1 MAEDHKSE
9 RLVAGPLADRL
20 LVLPCV
26 DSTVHANRFIALRAS
41 REFDLLPAA
50 LPSTLLFRVQSDSP
64 DVIVIAE
71 AETFLARAGNR
82 RALEEVFSD
91 IPAVLLAA
99 EPNAAVVR
107 GAARL
112 KIYSVIP
119 LEVTAHQLV
128 TAIAATVAGFAVTVP
143 RPPATPA
150 NVMRIAEEL
159 TAREVE
165 VLRWM
170 ARGRTNKQLAVQLN
184 ISEHT
189 AKFHVSSVLSKLGAQ
204 TRTEAVTIGMTRGL
218 VAI

>member
-1 MAEDHKSE
+1 VGEDHKSE
-9 RLVAGPLADRL
+9 RLVADRFADRL

-26 DSTVHANRFIALRAS
+26 DQVVHANRFAALRAS
-41 REFDLLPAA
+41 PEFDLLPVA

-71 AETFLARAGNR
+71 GETFLARAGNR

-99 EPNAAVVR
+99 EPSAAVLR
-107 GAARL
+107 SAARI

-128 TAIAATVAGFAVTVP
+128 TAIAATVAGFAVTAP

-170 ARGRTNKQLAVQLN
+170 ARGHTNKQLAVQLN

-189 AKFHVSSVLSKLGAQ
+189 AKFHVSSVLAKLGAQ

>member
-1 MAEDHKSE
+1 VAEGHKPE
-9 RLVAGPLADRL
+9 RLVGDRL

-26 DSTVHANRFIALRAS
+26 SSAIHANRFATLRAS
-41 REFDLLPAA
+41 REFDLLPVA
-50 LPSTLLFRVQSDSP
+50 LPSTLLFRAQSDNP

-71 AETFLARAGNR
+71 GESFLARAGNR
-82 RALEEVFSD
+82 RALEEVFSEM
-91 IPAVLLAA
+91 PAVLLAA
-99 EPNAAVVR
+99 DPSAAVVR
-107 GAARL
+107 SAARI

-119 LEVTAHQLV
+119 LEVSAHQLG
-128 TAIAATVAGFAVTVP
+128 TAIAATVAGFAVVVP
-143 RPPATPA
+143 RSPATPA

-170 ARGRTNKQLAVQLN
+170 ARGHTNKQLAVQLN

-189 AKFHVSSVLSKLGAQ
+189 AKFHVSSVLAKLGAQ

>member
-1 MAEDHKSE
+1 VAEDHKSE
-9 RLVAGPLADRL
+9 RLIADRFADRL

-26 DSTVHANRFIALRAS
+26 SSAIHANRFAALRALPG
-41 REFDLLPAA
+41 FDLLAVS
-50 LPSTLLFRVQSDSP
+50 LPSTLLFRAQSDNP

-71 AETFLARAGNR
+71 GETFLARVGDR

-91 IPAVLLAA
+91 MPAVLLAA
-99 EPNAAVVR
+99 EPSSAVVR
-107 GAARL
+107 SAARM
-112 KIYSVIP
+112 KIHSVIP

-128 TAIAATVAGFAVTVP
+128 TAIAATVAGFAVAVP
-143 RPPATPA
+143 RPLAAPA

-170 ARGRTNKQLAVQLN
+170 ARGHTNKQLAVQLN

-189 AKFHVSSVLSKLGAQ
+189 AKFHVSSVLAKLGAQ

>member
-1 MAEDHKSE
+1 VAEDHKRE
-9 RLVAGPLADRL
+9 RPVAGPL

-26 DSTVHANRFIALRAS
+26 DSAIHANRFAALRAS
-41 REFDLLPAA
+41 REFDLLPVA

-99 EPNAAVVR
+99 EPSAAVVR
-107 GAARL
+107 SAARL

-128 TAIAATVAGFAVTVP
+128 TAIAAAVAGFAVTVP

-159 TAREVE
+159 TTREVE

-189 AKFHVSSVLSKLGAQ
+189 AKFHVSSVLAKLGAQ

>member
-1 MAEDHKSE
+1 VAEDHKSE
-9 RLVAGPLADRL
+9 RLVAGRLADRL

-26 DSTVHANRFIALRAS
+26 SAAIHANRFAALRAS
-41 REFDLLPAA
+41 REFDFLPVA
-50 LPSTLLFRVQSDSP
+50 LPSTLLFRAQSDNP

-71 AETFLARAGNR
+71 GETFLTRAGNR

-99 EPNAAVVR
+99 EPSAAVVR
-107 GAARL
+107 SAARI
-112 KIYSVIP
+112 KIHSVIP

-128 TAIAATVAGFAVTVP
+128 TAIAATVAGFAVAVP
-143 RPPATPA
+143 RELAAPA
-150 NVMRIAEEL
+150 NVMRVAEEL

-170 ARGRTNKQLAVQLN
+170 ARGRTNKQVAVQLN

-189 AKFHVSSVLSKLGAQ
+189 AKFHVSSVLAKLGAQ
-204 TRTEAVTIGMTRGL
+204 TRTEAVTIGMTCGL

>member
-1 MAEDHKSE
+1 VVEDHKSE
-9 RLVAGPLADRL
+9 GLVVDRYR
-20 LVLPCV
+20 VLPCV
-26 DSTVHANRFIALRAS
+26 SSAVHANRFAALRAS
-41 REFDLLPAA
+41 REFDLLPVAP
-50 LPSTLLFRVQSDSP
+50 PSTLLFRAQSDNP
-64 DVIVIAE
+64 DVIVIADG
-71 AETFLARAGNR
+71 ETFLARAGNR

-91 IPAVLLAA
+91 IPAVLLTAD
-99 EPNAAVVR
+99 PNAVVVR
-107 GAARL
+107 SAARI

-119 LEVTAHQLV
+119 LEATAHQLV
-128 TAIAATVAGFAVTVP
+128 TAMTASIAGFAVTVP

-150 NVMRIAEEL
+150 NAMRIAEEL

-170 ARGRTNKQLAVQLN
+170 ARGHTNKQLAAQLN

-189 AKFHVSSVLSKLGAQ
+189 AKFHVSSVLAKLGAQ

>member
-1 MAEDHKSE
+1 VAEEHKPE
-9 RLVAGPLADRL
+9 RLVANRI

-26 DSTVHANRFIALRAS
+26 SSATHANRFAALRAS
-41 REFDLLPAA
+41 REFDLLPVA

-64 DVIVIAE
+64 DVIVIVE
-71 AETFLARAGNR
+71 GETFLSRAGNR
-82 RALEEVFSD
+82 QALEEVFSN

-99 EPNAAVVR
+99 EPNSAVVR
-107 GAARL
+107 SAARI

-119 LEVTAHQLV
+119 LEVAAHQLG
-128 TAIAATVAGFAVTVP
+128 TAIAATVAGFGVTVP
-143 RPPATPA
+143 RPLAPPA
-150 NVMRIAEEL
+150 NEMRIAEEL

-170 ARGRTNKQLAVQLN
+170 ARGHTNKQLAVQLN

-189 AKFHVSSVLSKLGAQ
+189 AKFHVSSVLAKLGAQ

>member
-1 MAEDHKSE
+1 VAEDHKSE
-9 RLVAGPLADRL
+9 RLVADRFADRL
-20 LVLPCV
+20 SVLPCV
-26 DSTVHANRFIALRAS
+26 DSAVHANRFLALRAS
-41 REFDLLPAA
+41 REFDLLPLA
-50 LPSTLLFRVQSDSP
+50 LPSTLLFRAQSDSP

-71 AETFLARAGNR
+71 GETFLARAGNR
-82 RALEEVFSD
+82 RALEEVFSE

-99 EPNAAVVR
+99 EPNATAR
-107 GAARL
+107 SAARI

-143 RPPATPA
+143 RPPATPS

-165 VLRWM
+165 VLRLM
-170 ARGRTNKQLAVQLN
+170 ARGQTNKQLAVQLN

-189 AKFHVSSVLSKLGAQ
+189 VKFHVSSVLAKLGAQ

>member
-1 MAEDHKSE
+1 MAEDRKSE
-9 RLVAGPLADRL
+9 RLVADRFADRL
-20 LVLPCV
+20 WVLPCV
-26 DSTVHANRFIALRAS
+26 DSAVHANRFVALRAS
-41 REFDLLPAA
+41 RQFDLLPVA

-71 AETFLARAGNR
+71 GETFLARAGNR
-82 RALEEVFSD
+82 RALEDVFSD

-107 GAARL
+107 GASRI

-143 RPPATPA
+143 RPAATAA

-170 ARGRTNKQLAVQLN
+170 ARGQTNKQLAVQLN

-189 AKFHVSSVLSKLGAQ
+189 AKFHVSSVLAKLGAQ

>member
-1 MAEDHKSE
+1 
-9 RLVAGPLADRL
+9 
-20 LVLPCV
+20 V
-26 DSTVHANRFIALRAS
+26 DSAVHANRFAALRAS
-41 REFDLLPAA
+41 REFDLLPVA
-50 LPSTLLFRVQSDSP
+50 LPSTLLFRVQTDSP

-82 RALEEVFSD
+82 RALEEIFSD

-128 TAIAATVAGFAVTVP
+128 TAMAATVAGFAVTVP

-189 AKFHVSSVLSKLGAQ
+189 AKFHVSSVLAKLGAQ

>member
-1 MAEDHKSE
+1 MAEDLKSE
-9 RLVAGPLADRL
+9 EQGADRFADRL
-20 LVLPCV
+20 FVLPCV
-26 DSTVHANRFIALRAS
+26 DSAVHANRFAPLRAS
-41 REFDLLPAA
+41 REFDLLPVA
-50 LPSTLLFRVQSDSP
+50 LPSTLLFRAQSDSP

-71 AETFLARAGNR
+71 GETFLARAGNR

-99 EPNAAVVR
+99 QPNPAVVR

-128 TAIAATVAGFAVTVP
+128 TAIASTVAGFAVTVP

-170 ARGRTNKQLAVQLN
+170 ARGQTNKQLAVQLN

-189 AKFHVSSVLSKLGAQ
+189 AKFHVSSVLAKLGAQ
-204 TRTEAVTIGMTRGL
+204 TRTEAVAVGMTRGL

>member
-1 MAEDHKSE
+1 VAEDHKSE
-9 RLVAGPLADRL
+9 RLVADRFADRL

-26 DSTVHANRFIALRAS
+26 DSAVHANRFAGLRAS
-41 REFDLLPAA
+41 REFDLLQVA
-50 LPSTLLFRVQSDSP
+50 LPSTLLFRAQSESP

-71 AETFLARAGNR
+71 GEAFLARAGTR
-82 RALEEVFSD
+82 RALEEVFSE

-107 GAARL
+107 SAARI

-119 LEVTAHQLV
+119 LEVTAHQLG

-165 VLRWM
+165 VLRLM
-170 ARGRTNKQLAVQLN
+170 ARGHTNKQLAVQLN

-189 AKFHVSSVLSKLGAQ
+189 AKFHVSSVLAKLGAQ

>member
-1 MAEDHKSE
+1 MAEDQKSE
-9 RLVAGPLADRL
+9 KPVADRL
-20 LVLPCV
+20 RVLPCV
-26 DSTVHANRFIALRAS
+26 DSAVHANRFRALRAS
-41 REFDLLPAA
+41 REFDLLPVA
-50 LPSTLLFRVQSDSP
+50 LPSTLLFRVQSDNP

-71 AETFLARAGNR
+71 GETFLARAGNR

>member
-1 MAEDHKSE
+1 VAEDQKSE
-9 RLVAGPLADRL
+9 RLVADRFADRL
-20 LVLPCV
+20 LVLPCA
-26 DSTVHANRFIALRAS
+26 DSAIHANQFAALRAS
-41 REFDLLPAA
+41 REFDLLPVA

-71 AETFLARAGNR
+71 GETFLARAGNR

-107 GAARL
+107 SAARI

-170 ARGRTNKQLAVQLN
+170 ARGHTNKQLAAQLN

-189 AKFHVSSVLSKLGAQ
+189 AKFHVSSVLAKLGAQ

>member
-1 MAEDHKSE
+1 VGEDHKSE
-9 RLVAGPLADRL
+9 RLVADRFADRL
-20 LVLPCV
+20 LVLPSV
-26 DSTVHANRFIALRAS
+26 DQVVHANRFAALRAS
-41 REFDLLPAA
+41 PEFDLLPVA

-71 AETFLARAGNR
+71 GETFLARAGNR

-99 EPNAAVVR
+99 EPSAAVLR
-107 GAARL
+107 SAARI

-128 TAIAATVAGFAVTVP
+128 TAIAATVAGFAVTAP

-170 ARGRTNKQLAVQLN
+170 ARGHTNKQLAVQLN

-189 AKFHVSSVLSKLGAQ
+189 AKFHVSSVLAKLGAQ